1 MGLPSSGI
9 SSTDGAPL
17 VYVASESTAL
27 NTWFQSLES
36 CDCNE
41 DICVNSD
48 IKCGFGWISLERLWS
63 VMSGSDQKTGPRHW
77 TDRPDQEER
86 IARPDG

>member
-27 NTWFQSLES
+27 NTWFQNLES
-36 CDCNE
+36 CLGDDFFFLDLNN
-41 DICVNSD
+41 I
-48 IKCGFGWISLERLWS
+48 FISVS
-63 VMSGSDQKTGPRHW
+63 YFISG
-77 TDRPDQEER
+77 
-86 IARPDG
+86 

>member
-27 NTWFQSLES
+27 NTRFQSLES
-36 CDCNE
+36 CITMKILVCIHVKWSLVGV
-41 DICVNSD
+41 ICKFLTLGLLFLNCSGPKD
-48 IKCGFGWISLERLWS
+48 HIERADL
-63 VMSGSDQKTGPRHW
+63 KP
-77 TDRPDQEER
+77 E
-86 IARPDG
+86 